1 VSDDVVDLK
10 LGRDEALV
18 LFELIADYDFE
29 PELELAH
36 QADRIAIIRLA
47 GAFEKTLAEPFR
59 RDYLELVNAAR
70 ARLADRY
77 RSPE

>member
-1 VSDDVVDLK
+1 MSEDIVNLK

-29 PELELAH
+29 PELELQ

-47 GAFEKTLAEPFR
+47 GAFER
-59 RDYLELVNAAR
+59 RLPSHSGAIIWN
-70 ARLADRY
+70 
-77 RSPE
+77 